1 MIIEADR
8 NHCPLLDSPC
18 RRDCAWFHSFVEM
31 DEEGMTQDDLCA
43 VNVIA
48 ESLLDIGGE
57 AEPI

>member
-1 MIIEADR
+1 MIDTDR

-31 DEEGMTQDDLCA
+31 DEEGMSQYGYCA
-43 VNVIA
+43 VNVIVYYLVI
-48 ESLLDIGGE
+48 ESGE